1 MSLVET
7 RCKVLRRLLRAL
19 GKDFVCPC
27 CLKSYIR
34 PDKVLEHC
42 RKKDDEAHKQLA
54 SDDFSAFHSSYG
66 NAIDWGEDKRDLRL
80 PRSRSECLNID
91 TFIGWTTVRV
101 LSDSGKEKAYATL
114 LQIVQRS
121 AMIYLCPECFLT
133 FDSMSTHAHC
143 RENDDHTHVAFRST
157 DPHMFLPPY
166 QRAMGREIKEPPL
179 GLDRRGPR
187 TFHECFKLPY
197 ILENMRMS
205 YSTSGFQDTT
215 D

>member
-7 RCKVLRRLLRAL
+7 RCTVLRRLLSAS

-66 NAIDWGEDKRDLRL
+66 NAIDWGADKRGLRL
-80 PRSRSECLNID
+80 PRSRSDCLNID
-91 TFIGWTTVRV
+91 TFIDWKTVRV
-101 LSDSGKEKAYATL
+101 PSDSGKEKAYATL
-114 LQIVQRS
+114 LQIAERS

-133 FDSMSTHAHC
+133 FNYMPEFNAHC
-143 RENDDHTHVAFRST
+143 REKEDHTHVAFRST
-157 DPHMFLPPY
+157 DPHMFLPSY
-166 QRAMGREIKEPPL
+166 HRAMGRVIREPPL

-187 TFHECFKLPY
+187 SFHECFKLPY
-197 ILENMRMS
+197 ILENIHP
-205 YSTSGFQDTT
+205 QKLAPEE
-215 D
+215 